1 MCRMQTKSPELNLIW
16 DELEDIFFNYK
27 GLNTRTRQRLE
38 RLGFTVIKSSNHSKI
53 IMPVGTM
60 IISNTPSDL
69 HAGRQILRQIRRM
82 YENNVVGN

>member
-1 MCRMQTKSPELNLIW
+1 MQTKSPELNLIW

-38 RLGFTVIKSSNHSKI
+38 RLGFTVVKLSNHSKI